1 MFFRRKKYRYFYPVP
16 TNGVTGIKTQNP
28 TGGYGV
34 LYVAEDAPWVRIP
47 FRRATDCQGKGCQF
61 FQRNHTD
68 SPCQNNKQRAI
79 PMNETLTEMLERY
92 CIAMGIKA
100 EPESYLFP
108 SPVKEGAAASKG
120 IFDLRFRN
128 LLMETGLYVP
138 GKAHSR
144 GQCLHCF
151 RHYLLSTR
159 LRKRKRTDALRTTL
173 FRSCLSILDIMTW
186 TKQRNT

>member
-1 MFFRRKKYRYFYPVP
+1 MLLRMLLGCGFRLGEPLTAKVKDVNFSS
-16 TNGVTGIKTQNP
+16 GIILIRHAK
-28 TGGYGV
+28 
-34 LYVAEDAPWVRIP
+34 
-47 FRRATDCQGKGCQF
+47 
-61 FQRNHTD
+61 
-68 SPCQNNKQRAI
+68 NNKQRAI

-151 RHYLLSTR
+151 RHYFAIHSFGASGKERTLYGR
-159 LRKRKRTDALRTTL
+159 LC
-173 FRSCLSILDIMTW
+173 SVPCLSILDIMTW